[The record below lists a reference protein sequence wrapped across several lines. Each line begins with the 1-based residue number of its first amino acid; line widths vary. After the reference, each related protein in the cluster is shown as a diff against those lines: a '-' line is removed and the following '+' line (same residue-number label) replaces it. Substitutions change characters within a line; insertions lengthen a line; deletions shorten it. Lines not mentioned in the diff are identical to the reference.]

1 MERRIGT
8 VLIYVENREA
18 APQVNAVLS
27 RHASIIICRQGFPR
41 ESYSIISVIF
51 EGTTDEIGSL
61 TGQLGRIEG
70 IEVKSAL
77 LKGRET
83 SRHETR
89 DNDKKSRV
97 PQSCVPC
104 QKNHKQ

>member
-8 VLIYVENREA
+8 VLIYVGNREA

-41 ESYSIISVIF
+41 GSYSIISVIF

-61 TGQLGRIEG
+61 TGQLGKLDG
-70 IEVKSAL
+70 IEVKSAV
-77 LKGRET
+77 LK
-83 SRHETR
+83 
-89 DNDKKSRV
+89 K
-97 PQSCVPC
+97 
-104 QKNHKQ
+104 